1 MSRHNM
7 TWAPL
12 SIKNLTNALSGV
24 VDCEGLGI
32 QLEIDYHELQKIFKD
47 LPTTEERKRAV
58 MNLWLESN
66 IGASWEKLLTALQKM
81 KLSRIAQDIEN
92 EYLLPSDCSRSEYV
106 SDDVLTTPAECRV
119 QSSEMRVR
127 LLQQEKDTLVWKYDN
142 LVANAVETFSE
153 WQEMSPNFFRKLR
166 ASVAVLPTSLKY
178 QHQYFLKQHSSEI
191 AKTTTVEEIFG
202 ILNRY
207 CNFLNCS
214 LLAHIVN
221 KFGDEGLKKEVRA
234 YTTALKEFRSRTKIT
249 DFSKTCAEKSEIP
262 PEFVTLKMRMGGN
275 WEHCTLEDI
284 EEQRKSLAQKSSVA
298 DYAIYFMEGVPGSLY
313 LLWSVPKHAVHFFT
327 SAVDQLFCNQHDIE
341 EVTVDGKKVT
351 FDKECWERYMPP
363 EFKVSSLT

>member
-1 MSRHNM
+1 M

-12 SIKNLTNALSGV
+12 SIKNLTNALTGIA
-24 VDCEGLGI
+24 DCEGLGI
-32 QLEIDYHELQKIFKD
+32 QLDIDYCELQKIFKD

-58 MNLWLESN
+58 MHLWLESN
-66 IGASWEKLLTALQKM
+66 IEASWEKLLSALQKM
-81 KLSRIAQDIEN
+81 KLSRIAQDIES
-92 EYLLPSDCSRSEYV
+92 EYLLPSSLQTEGSEYV
-106 SDDVLTTPAECRV
+106 ISNDVLTTPAECWV
-119 QSSEMRVR
+119 QCSEMRVR
-127 LLQQEKDTLVWKYDN
+127 LLRQEKDTLVCKYDD

-153 WQEMSPNFFRKLR
+153 QQEISPNFFRKLR

-262 PEFVTLKMRMGGN
+262 PEFVTLKMRMGGK

-313 LLWSVPKHAVHFFT
+313 LVWGIPKHAVHFFT
-327 SAVDQLFCNQHDIE
+327 SAVDQHFCNQHDIE
-341 EVTVDGKKVT
+341 KVTIDGEVTFSEFWGM
-351 FDKECWERYMPP
+351 YMPP
-363 EFKVSSLT
+363 EFNVSILT